1 MSPLI
6 PQLSSFLSNSDNLNK
21 DVVNLVAQS
30 YGYESRGNINRS
42 NNNYDDDDD
51 DYNNNHQSFKSLRN
65 RNKIDRNNNNVS
77 SRFQLIQNPK
87 QIGAALIGI
96 GILLTIMGMMLFFE
110 GNLLRLGNI
119 SIITGIPFLIG
130 TNRIRKFF
138 LQPQRAQATAIT
150 TLGIILVFIGKP
162 RLGILCEVFGLLNL
176 FGNMFPLLFAIGRR
190 MPIVGDIIG
199 AFDGSANN
207 NKKRYKPE
215 L

>member
-1 MSPLI
+1 MNPLLST
-6 PQLSSFLSNSDNLNK
+6 LSSFLSNTDNLNH
-21 DVVNLVAQS
+21 DFVNIIAQS
-30 YGYESRGNINRS
+30 YGYESRGNFR
-42 NNNYDDDDD
+42 NNYDDDDD
-51 DYNNNHQSFKSLRN
+51 DDEYNGSQQSSKYLRN
-65 RNKIDRNNNNVS
+65 KNKLDRNINNDNFAS
-77 SRFQLIQNPK
+77 KFQLVQNPR

-96 GILLTIMGMMLFFE
+96 GILLTVMGMMLFFE

-138 LQPQRAQATAIT
+138 LKPERAQATIIT

-199 AFDGSANN
+199 AFDGSAS
-207 NKKRYKPE
+207 KKRYKPE